1 RPATLHWAFPLQPN
15 LVADRTEG
23 HLSVQ
28 AVRPRS
34 IAKSIKNL
42 LTELDAETIVPWSGG
57 DNPMARKPGD
67 KNFTPQVRR
76 IIAEKDAKIA
86 TLEGKVAVYR
96 IKRDEWKAVA
106 QRLQRRG

>member
-1 RPATLHWAFPLQPN
+1 
-15 LVADRTEG
+15 
-23 HLSVQ
+23 
-28 AVRPRS
+28 
-34 IAKSIKNL
+34 
-42 LTELDAETIVPWSGG
+42 
-57 DNPMARKPGD
+57 MARKPGD